1 MKLVFNSYWTVTSEI
16 QRSITQSFQKDSLIS
31 FLIVCCSSRPHHLVK
46 TSSNAMKA
54 WLILSRPGLDIGWR
68 MRIQW
73 DSHSA
78 HSTLNSSS
86 DIPRLHLCLMRV
98 QCVVHVLHARSK
110 SLAQV
115 FIYLFIIFNQL
126 LVLRL
131 SHSPSRQQQQKVEWL
146 LCWLGL
152 SREEWHT
159 KKTKQK
165 TANMVSPKFPK
176 QINYYFLLCEGKKW
190 IFLFHLFIQLF
201 NLAWQTKY
209 RNSFICSSNPDF
221 VLSSSA

>member
-1 MKLVFNSYWTVTSEI
+1 MLFFSPSSFGQDLQQRNESMTHIKSPWAWYWLTV
-16 QRSITQSFQKDSLIS
+16 
-31 FLIVCCSSRPHHLVK
+31 
-46 TSSNAMKA
+46 M
-54 WLILSRPGLDIGWR
+54 WR

-86 DIPRLHLCLMRV
+86 DIPRLHLYLMRV
-98 QCVVHVLHARSK
+98 QCVVHVLRARSK

-115 FIYLFIIFNQL
+115 FIYLFIFNQL

-131 SHSPSRQQQQKVEWL
+131 SHSPSRQEQQKVEWL

-159 KKTKQK
+159 KKKKK

-176 QINYYFLLCEGKKW
+176 QINYYFLLCEYLCEYKKW

-209 RNSFICSSNPDF
+209 RNSFICS
-221 VLSSSA
+221 